1 MAMPRSLFTFF
12 ALSLPSAFVDIM
24 AAFESGLQNSVLGRL
39 AAKNLSI
46 QIGR

>member
-1 MAMPRSLFTFF
+1 MAMPRSLLTFF

-24 AAFESGLQNSVLGRL
+24 ATFESGLQNSVLGRL
-39 AAKNLSI
+39 ATKNMSF